1 MLFGS
6 LVELHAW
13 LHLYLCFSLLE
24 KQFLSNL
31 DTSSTPGYL
40 SRFFSFSL
48 SQSWYLL
55 DNFSIHRE
63 SFCLLDSFSI
73 TVRSIEVCSIAAR
86 HLSISRDPLACIV
99 FHMSCIF
106 LIILSSIASYFIT
119 FMNLYGFLMPPWS
132 SLCFSGEVFFLL
144 FVPFINHDKKGEK
157 LWVFFFFK
165 ILHVRGRN
173 TCLCKGELCFILLR
187 GVPTSFFMYI
197 SLVTMF
203 TYIVLI
209 FDIYIYIYD
218 DVCFLHLPLHV
229 LFLFSL
235 YTHVSLL
242 ICNLLFLS
250 HTKMPWC
257 FV

>member
-1 MLFGS
+1 MCVCVFWIHVLKIAVEWWFWEVNMVFES

-13 LHLYLCFSLLE
+13 LHSYLCFSLLE

-99 FHMSCIF
+99 FHTQHDIF
-106 LIILSSIASYFIT
+106 FAIL
-119 FMNLYGFLMPPWS
+119 
-132 SLCFSGEVFFLL
+132 
-144 FVPFINHDKKGEK
+144 D
-157 LWVFFFFK
+157 
-165 ILHVRGRN
+165 
-173 TCLCKGELCFILLR
+173 TCAD
-187 GVPTSFFMYI
+187 
-197 SLVTMF
+197 TMWF
-203 TYIVLI
+203 GHHKFY
-209 FDIYIYIYD
+209 
-218 DVCFLHLPLHV
+218 
-229 LFLFSL
+229 
-235 YTHVSLL
+235 
-242 ICNLLFLS
+242 
-250 HTKMPWC
+250 MR
-257 FV
+257 

>member
-1 MLFGS
+1 MIWKFKMLIGS

-31 DTSSTPGYL
+31 DTSSTPGNL

-99 FHMSCIF
+99 FHMF
-106 LIILSSIASYFIT
+106 LHISIILSSIASCFII
-119 FMNLYGFLMPPWS
+119 FMHLYWFLVPPWS
-132 SLCFSGEVFFLL
+132 FLIIFMFLRRNFIASCTLFQSWQKWGENV
-144 FVPFINHDKKGEK
+144 VS
-157 LWVFFFFK
+157 FK
-165 ILHVRGRN
+165 DS
-173 TCLCKGELCFILLR
+173 TC
-187 GVPTSFFMYI
+187 
-197 SLVTMF
+197 
-203 TYIVLI
+203 
-209 FDIYIYIYD
+209 
-218 DVCFLHLPLHV
+218 
-229 LFLFSL
+229 
-235 YTHVSLL
+235 
-242 ICNLLFLS
+242 
-250 HTKMPWC
+250 
-257 FV
+257 